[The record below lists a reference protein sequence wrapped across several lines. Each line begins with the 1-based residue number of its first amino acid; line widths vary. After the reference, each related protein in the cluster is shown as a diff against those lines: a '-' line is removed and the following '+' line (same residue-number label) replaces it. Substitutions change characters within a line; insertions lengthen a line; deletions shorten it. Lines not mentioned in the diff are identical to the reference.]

1 MKAIR
6 TLVGL
11 AAAAALAGCASD
23 PYYYNY
29 GDSRYSE
36 PPPRYA
42 PAPAYYGNTAYT
54 EYGRVVAIDVV
65 GRSGGTSGAG
75 AVVGGILGG
84 VVGHQIGSGR
94 GNDAATV
101 AGAIGGAVAGNE
113 IEKRRSGDEHYRV
126 TVELGDG
133 RLATFAQDS
142 LNGIRVGDRVRIVE
156 NRLYR
161 D

>member
-11 AAAAALAGCASD
+11 AAVAALGGCASD

-36 PPPRYA
+36 PPRYA
-42 PAPAYYGNTAYT
+42 PAPAYYGNVAYT
-54 EYGRVVAIDVV
+54 DYGRVVAIDVV
-65 GRSGGTSGAG
+65 RGSGGTSGAG
-75 AVVGGILGG
+75 AVVGGVVGG
-84 VVGHQIGSGR
+84 VLGHQIGSGR

-101 AGAIGGAVAGNE
+101 AGAIGGAIAGNE
-113 IEKRRSGDEHYRV
+113 IEKRRADEHFRV
-126 TVELGDG
+126 TVELRDG
-133 RLATFAQDS
+133 RTATFIQDS
-142 LNGIRVGDRVRIVE
+142 LNGLRVGDRVRVSD
-156 NRLYR
+156 NRLFR